1 MSEVKEVPLKDRKSI
16 KLYTDMATFEVYKA
30 KEVQIENL
38 VKKYEDII
46 LSTIGDIKVNYKD
59 LLANPTEWICNKYWT
74 VWGSKNYP
82 DTIPKT
88 QVFETATR
96 LSVSRITN
104 IETKIDALTKEMG
117 KYAPVFFDDGL
128 SSRVSPNYF
137 DRYLNESLA
146 EHYFALK
153 KFLASAKDLER
164 FGADQHIHL
173 LRYGNNLQLGDD
185 GKVVIDLNFFK
196 ER

>member
-59 LLANPTEWICNKYWT
+59 LLANPTEWICNKYWD
-74 VWGSKNYP
+74 VWGKSNFP
-82 DTIPKT
+82 DTIPKE
-88 QVFETATR
+88 QIFQTATR
-96 LSVSRITN
+96 LSISRITN

-146 EHYFALK
+146 ESMKDFKAKYSSAFSGLK
-153 KFLASAKDLER
+153 YLSK
-164 FGADQHIHL
+164 
-173 LRYGNNLQLGDD
+173 
-185 GKVVIDLNFFK
+185 
-196 ER
+196 